1 MTKKAVVMV
10 IKMAMIWRGEADNKG
25 KIANEPKKWWCVFLF
40 SLFVKFTYNP
50 DFSVASI

>member
-25 KIANEPKKWWCVFLF
+25 KIANEPKKMVVCVFVF
-40 SLFVKFTYNP
+40 IVC
-50 DFSVASI
+50 